1 MIKYHLCQRNWSL
14 KFSGLH
20 WVNHRSAGSWR
31 RRSNNMGDTPFI
43 TVEGPIGVGKTS
55 LAKAI
60 SERFQF
66 ALLKEIVDEN
76 PFLGKFYE
84 NIEEWSF
91 QTEMFFLCNRYKQLG
106 DINTH
111 YLSKNKAV
119 VADYHI
125 FKNLIFATRTLNA
138 DEYQKYFSIYQI
150 LTEDMP
156 KPNVIIYLNASLD
169 TLIKRIKMRGREV
182 EKNISPL
189 YLEQLSIDYEN
200 ALTSFEKEHPEIPVL
215 RFNGDELDFVKNE
228 EDLNQIIEK
237 LSLSLKTNSWTNKI

>member
-1 MIKYHLCQRNWSL
+1 
-14 KFSGLH
+14 
-20 WVNHRSAGSWR
+20 
-31 RRSNNMGDTPFI
+31 MGVTPFI

-60 SERFQF
+60 SEHFNF

-91 QTEMFFLCNRYKQLG
+91 QTEMFFLCNRFKQLG

-111 YLSKNKAV
+111 YISQNKSV

-125 FKNLIFATRTLNA
+125 FKNLIFASRTLNP
-138 DEYQKYFSIYQI
+138 DEYNKYYKIYQI

-169 TLIKRIKMRGREV
+169 TLLSRIKIRGREV

-200 ALTSFEKEHPEIPVL
+200 AITSFEKENPEIPVL
-215 RFNGDELDFVKNE
+215 RFSGDELDFVKNE
-228 EDLNQIIEK
+228 ADLNHIIEK
-237 LSLSLKTNSWTNKI
+237 LSLSLKESSWSNTL

>member
-1 MIKYHLCQRNWSL
+1 
-14 KFSGLH
+14 
-20 WVNHRSAGSWR
+20 
-31 RRSNNMGDTPFI
+31 MGDTPFI

-60 SERFQF
+60 SEHFHF

-91 QTEMFFLCNRYKQLG
+91 QTEMFFLCNRFKQLG

-111 YLSKNKAV
+111 YLSQNNSV

-125 FKNLIFATRTLNA
+125 FKNLIFAQRTLNS
-138 DEYQKYFSIYQI
+138 DEYKKYYKIYQI

-169 TLIKRIKMRGREV
+169 TMLSRIKIRGREV

-200 ALTSFEKEHPEIPVL
+200 AITSFEREHPEIPVL
-215 RFNGDELDFVKNE
+215 RFSGDELDFVKNE
-228 EDLNQIIEK
+228 ADLKHIIEK
-237 LSLSLKTNSWTNKI
+237 LSLSLKENSWSNTL

>member
-1 MIKYHLCQRNWSL
+1 
-14 KFSGLH
+14 
-20 WVNHRSAGSWR
+20 
-31 RRSNNMGDTPFI
+31 MGDTPFI

-60 SERFQF
+60 SEKFQF

-106 DINTH
+106 DINTQ
-111 YLSKNKAV
+111 YLSQNKSV
-119 VADYHI
+119 IADYHI
-125 FKNLIFATRTLNA
+125 LKNLIFAERTLNNA
-138 DEYQKYFSIYQI
+138 EYQKYFKIYQI

-169 TLIKRIKMRGREV
+169 TLLKRIKKRGREV

-200 ALTSFEKEHPEIPVL
+200 TIAAFEKEHPEVPVL
-215 RFNGDELDFVKNE
+215 RFSGDELDFVKSE
-228 EDLNQIIEK
+228 QDLNYIFQK
-237 LSLSLKTNSWTNKI
+237 LSTSLKESNWANNIILNGGC

>member
-1 MIKYHLCQRNWSL
+1 
-14 KFSGLH
+14 
-20 WVNHRSAGSWR
+20 
-31 RRSNNMGDTPFI
+31 MGDTPFI

-55 LAKAI
+55 LARAI
-60 SERFQF
+60 SKHFHF

-111 YLSKNKAV
+111 YLSKQKAV

-125 FKNLIFATRTLNA
+125 FKNLIFAQRTL
-138 DEYQKYFSIYQI
+138 DREEYQKYYQIYQV
-150 LTEDMP
+150 LTKDMP

-169 TLIKRIKMRGREV
+169 TLLSRIRLRGRDI

-189 YLEQLSIDYEN
+189 YLEQLSLDYEEAIN
-200 ALTSFEKEHPEIPVL
+200 RFEINHPEIPIL
-215 RFNGDELDFVKNE
+215 RFNGDEMDFVKNKN
-228 EDLNQIIEK
+228 DLQHILET
-237 LSLSLKTNSWTNKI
+237 LYTSFQSNSWTNTILE

>member
-1 MIKYHLCQRNWSL
+1 
-14 KFSGLH
+14 
-20 WVNHRSAGSWR
+20 
-31 RRSNNMGDTPFI
+31 MGEIPFI

-55 LAKAI
+55 LAKTI
-60 SERFQF
+60 SDRFQF

-91 QTEMFFLCNRYKQLG
+91 QTEMFFLCNRFKQLG

-111 YLSKNKAV
+111 YLRKSHAV

-125 FKNLIFATRTLNA
+125 FKNLIFARRTLSGE
-138 DEYQKYFSIYQI
+138 EYQKYYKIYQI

-156 KPNVIIYLNASLD
+156 KPNVIVYLNASLE
-169 TLIKRIKMRGREV
+169 TLLKRIELRGREV

-189 YLEQLSIDYEN
+189 YLEQLSIDYEQ
-200 ALTSFEKEHPEIPVL
+200 AMAAYETEHPDIPIL
-215 RFNGDELDFVKNE
+215 RFNGDELDFVKSE
-228 EDLNQIIEK
+228 QDLQFIMDTL
-237 LSLSLKTNSWTNKI
+237 LSTLNSAKWINTL